1 MGTHYGYRPS
11 GNSPYTPTPTVISD
25 PQFNYVSLLLHGDGT
40 NGAQNNTF
48 LDSSSNNFTITRN
61 GNTTQGSLSPYGNL
75 WSNYFSSTST
85 DFLSLPS
92 NTATNLSNSNF
103 TFEAWFNKVGNPA
116 QAVNLIWWNG
126 NSNNSSHSGLR
137 IQLNND
143 RTISLLC
150 SETGSSWQISTSSTA
165 VYADFAWNHVA
176 AVRNGQTV
184 TVYLNGVSVCS
195 GSLSSSTASLYAGT
209 LNYINNMAYTS
220 GTWKMVGYVSNLRL
234 VKGTA
239 LYTSNFT
246 PSTTPLTAVSGTSL
260 LTCQSNRFIDN
271 SANNFTITRNGDVR
285 VTKEAPFLP
294 TAAYST
300 SVIGGSGYFDG
311 TGDYLT
317 APSSTA
323 FNFGTGDFTVEAW
336 INPSTVSG
344 TKAIMGIF
352 QGGVGG
358 WYFGMNGASLRFS
371 SGLADYDAGTLVAN
385 VWSHVAATVS
395 GGNLRMFIN
404 GVQVNTTTNVS
415 AQNFNFT
422 NSLWVGNINTAGWT
436 FTGYISD
443 PRVVKGTAVYTAAF
457 TPPTAPLTAIT
468 NTSLLLNFTNAGIFD
483 NAAENNLETV
493 GNAQISTSVKK
504 YGTGSLA
511 FDGNGDGLVAQ
522 AGQNLNLSTG
532 NFTVEGWVYATSNS
546 DGVVAS
552 VSNGTA
558 ITSPTQLTWAIYFS
572 SGSLIGRI
580 YIGGSF
586 INVGTP
592 PAVSTATW
600 THFALV
606 RNGSVFTFYVNG
618 TSAGTYT
625 ASSALN
631 SGSDWKLGVGSIVND
646 TSAGYL
652 NGYIDDLRITKGV
665 ARYTANFTPPTAAF
679 PDQ

>member
-1 MGTHYGYRPS
+1 MARRTTR
-11 GNSPYTPTPTVISD
+11 
-25 PQFNYVSLLLHGDGT
+25 
-40 NGAQNNTF
+40 F
-48 LDSSSNNFTITRN
+48 LDSSTNNFTITRN

-271 SANNFTITRNGDVR
+271 SANNFTITPNGDVR

-300 SVIGGSGYFDG
+300 STIGGSGYFDG

-317 APSSTA
+317 APDNAA
-323 FNFGTGDFTVEAW
+323 FNFGSGDFTVEMWLYPTALGQSGYTFIYLKPNASGYSGVAVLQDPSSYAVKLYSSSAGSSWDLANGATIGTLTPNAW
-336 INPSTVSG
+336 NHVAVSRSG
-344 TKAIMGIF
+344 TNMRAF
-352 QGGVGG
+352 L
-358 WYFGMNGASLRFS
+358 NGALGSTTAVSTSSLFS
-371 SGLADYDAGTLVAN
+371 
-385 VWSHVAATVS
+385 
-395 GGNLRMFIN
+395 
-404 GVQVNTTTNVS
+404 TTNPVYIGS
-415 AQNFNFT
+415 SLG
-422 NSLWVGNINTAGWT
+422 NSNT
-436 FTGYISD
+436 FYTGHISNL
-443 PRVVKGTAVYTAAF
+443 RVVKGTAIYTAAF
-457 TPPTAPLTAIT
+457 TPPTAPVTAIT

-483 NAAENNLETV
+483 NAAENVLETV
-493 GNAQISTSVKK
+493 GNTQISTSVKK

-511 FDGNGDGLVAQ
+511 FDGNNDMLFMPYTPSLALKGTYTIEAWIYPTSTSAWRQIFTIQ
-522 AGQNLNLSTG
+522 AAL
-532 NFTVEGWVYATSNS
+532 TSNF
-546 DGVVAS
+546 GA
-552 VSNGTA
+552 VSFACNGATLIIEIRPTTGGA
-558 ITSPTQLTWAIYFS
+558 ITSVTGGTVVANTWQHVAFS
-572 SGSLIGRI
+572 VSAGSAKL
-580 YIGGSF
+580 F
-586 INVGTP
+586 
-592 PAVSTATW
+592 
-600 THFALV
+600 L
-606 RNGSVFTFYVNG
+606 NG
-618 TSAGTYT
+618 TQV
-625 ASSALN
+625 
-631 SGSDWKLGVGSIVND
+631 GSTTTVPDFSFTPIGVGIGNNANGWNS
-646 TSAGYL
+646 TSESFL
-652 NGYIDDLRITKGV
+652 GYIDDLRITKGY
-665 ARYTANFTPPTAAF
+665 ARYTSNFTPPTAAF

>member
-1 MGTHYGYRPS
+1 MILSKALRAAAGNVAPAPPS
-11 GNSPYTPTPTVISD
+11 SD
-25 PQFNYVSLLLHGDGT
+25 PQFNYVSMLLHGDGT

-48 LDSSSNNFTITRN
+48 VDSSSNNFTITRN

-75 WSNYFSSTST
+75 WSNYFNGSTGWLT
-85 DFLSLPS
+85 IPH
-92 NTATNLSNSNF
+92 NTALDFGTGDF
-103 TFEAWFNKVGNPA
+103 TVEAWFNVSSVANSPGIVGKWGAGADNW
-116 QAVNLIWWNG
+116 LIRLETDNTVRFFYIG
-126 NSNNSSHSGLR
+126 GS
-137 IQLNND
+137 IATTQTVALN
-143 RTISLLC
+143 TW
-150 SETGSSWQISTSSTA
+150 T
-165 VYADFAWNHVA
+165 HVA
-176 AVRNGQTV
+176 VTRSSGSCRVFVNGVQTGATTTV
-184 TVYLNGVSVCS
+184 TANLTNTAANASV
-195 GSLSSSTASLYAGT
+195 GAYGAG
-209 LNYINNMAYTS
+209 NNFFP
-220 GTWKMVGYVSNLRL
+220 GNISNVRV

-260 LTCQSNRFIDN
+260 LTCQSNRIIDN

-285 VTKEAPFLP
+285 VAKEAPFLP

-300 SVIGGSGYFDG
+300 STIGGSGYFDG

-371 SGLADYDAGTLVAN
+371 SGFADYDAGTLVAN

-457 TPPTAPLTAIT
+457 TPPTAPVTAIT

-483 NAAENNLETV
+483 NAAENDLETV

-504 YGTGSLA
+504 YGTGSVS
-511 FDGNGDGLVAQ
+511 FNGSA
-522 AGQNLNLSTG
+522 STYLLTNSAPQVEFGSG
-532 NFTVEGWVYATSNS
+532 NFTIEMWINFTTAPSNTVEYQLWHPVNHASGFTRLSILIYASSIGIGYFGTNVAVTSALS
-546 DGVVAS
+546 
-552 VSNGTA
+552 
-558 ITSPTQLTWAIYFS
+558 
-572 SGSLIGRI
+572 
-580 YIGGSF
+580 
-586 INVGTP
+586 
-592 PAVSTATW
+592 W
-600 THFALV
+600 TTGQWYHLAFV
-606 RNGSVFTFYVNG
+606 RNGNTWTIYRDG
-618 TSAGTYT
+618 TSVAFGTNTSTLDVASGYYT
-625 ASSALN
+625 
-631 SGSDWKLGVGSIVND
+631 GPRI
-646 TSAGYL
+646 
-652 NGYIDDLRITKGV
+652 NGYIDDLRITKGY